1 MSEIEMKIKE
11 KTKSLEELCEKL
23 EKKLCA
29 HLEGGIDDADVDEVG
44 KVVDMIKDLCDAKE
58 KCVKSMYH
66 EQIMEAMDESE
77 NEYGRDWDE
86 NGPLRGYRGRSA
98 RTGRFVHRPYTESR
112 DLDRKE
118 GRMYYSEEPMDGRMM
133 ENRRM
138 YGESAGNGMSTMGS
152 RSYSDGSVAYE
163 NGYQKGYTD
172 GKMSNQTRYDIARRG
187 YEEADH
193 TQKREKLQ
201 QLMDALEQDL
211 TPYMPTM
218 DANDKQI
225 VKNGLQKM
233 INRFN

>member
-1 MSEIEMKIKE
+1 MKIKE
-11 KTKSLEELCEKL
+11 KTKPLEDLCDKFEKS
-23 EKKLCA
+23 LCA
-29 HLEGGIDDADVDEVG
+29 HLEGGMADADVEEVG
-44 KVVDMIKDLCDAKE
+44 KVVDMIKDLCEAKE

-77 NEYGRDWDE
+77 NEYGKEWDE

-98 RTGRFVHRPYTESR
+98 RTGRFVHRAYTENR
-112 DLDRKE
+112 DIDRNE
-118 GRMYYSEEPMDGRMM
+118 GRMYYPEVNGGAMDS
-133 ENRRM
+133 RRM
-138 YGESAGNGMSTMGS
+138 YGESAGNGMSTMSG

-172 GKMSNQTRYDIARRG
+172 GKMANETRYNMARRG

-211 TPYMPTM
+211 TPYLPSM